1 MGRML
6 PVKTS
11 LPPAPEKLLKVIRY
25 NCKTTCDTKKCTC
38 RKYGLECSNAS
49 GDCKRISC
57 SNSLRLKEVQEI
69 DDINLKEKYD

>member
-1 MGRML
+1 MGDILNPLDFCWCVIDGRML

-57 SNSLRLKEVQEI
+57 SN
-69 DDINLKEKYD
+69 